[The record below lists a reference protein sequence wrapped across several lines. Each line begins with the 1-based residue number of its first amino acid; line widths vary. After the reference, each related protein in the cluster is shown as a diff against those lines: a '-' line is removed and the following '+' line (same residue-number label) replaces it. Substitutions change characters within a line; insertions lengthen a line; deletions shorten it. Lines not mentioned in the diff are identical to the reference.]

1 MINKNRHQLLKSK
14 LLLVYHLYGP
24 TRSPPKAPP
33 LPFDHQM
40 KEYRPIDQKAC
51 DLVLTEFLRQKICN
65 QTFATEL
72 QKEKKTRSI
81 PVKQKIIQQER
92 KHHVVPGRVGKIEPA
107 MITWCR
113 AGIKKALKQSIFVC
127 LCLLVEDLGKGDILK
142 FCIRGKATD
151 QKANVV
157 ELRASLTKCRSP
169 WTDIKLPS
177 MGNLRVPM
185 HKICMLEGINLG
197 TSPGR
202 SMPRSLG

>member
-1 MINKNRHQLLKSK
+1 M
-14 LLLVYHLYGP
+14 
-24 TRSPPKAPP
+24 
-33 LPFDHQM
+33 
-40 KEYRPIDQKAC
+40 
-51 DLVLTEFLRQKICN
+51 
-65 QTFATEL
+65 
-72 QKEKKTRSI
+72 
-81 PVKQKIIQQER
+81 KQKIIQQER

-127 LCLLVEDLGKGDILK
+127 LCLLVEELGKGHILK

-157 ELRASLTKCRSP
+157 ELRASLTKCISP